1 LQVLSPPRAKVWVDN
16 MGAKYLAFNPIFHG
30 RMKHVEVAYHI
41 IRERAARGLLEV
53 DYIPTGDQIADGF
66 TKALTV
72 RKLENFK
79 YNINLRKV

>member
-1 LQVLSPPRAKVWVDN
+1 MR
-16 MGAKYLAFNPIFHG
+16 
-30 RMKHVEVAYHI
+30 HVELDYHF
-41 IRERAARGLLEV
+41 IRERVARGLLEV
-53 DYIPTGDQIADGF
+53 DYIPTGDQIADRF